1 MANKRLRHITDA
13 LLTLLLLCL
22 MAFQV
27 TGEAVHEWSGV
38 AMTALL
44 VLHHVL
50 NRRWYG
56 TLFKG
61 RYSARRV
68 IAVIV
73 NALLLIAIVLT
84 ALCGMSMSSN
94 AVPFLYGLLPI
105 HFAQRFHLAMSFWS
119 FVLMG
124 FHLGLHLPAQAGGAS
139 MSGSAKKV
147 IVGASVLVAAVG
159 AWLFIKNGI
168 PGYLF
173 FRTPFAMFDYTKSL
187 PRVLLENLAMLA
199 LFTAV
204 GAACASM
211 TGNHK
216 RGDA

>member
-1 MANKRLRHITDA
+1 MKRPKQRLRHVVDA
-13 LLTLLLLCL
+13 LLTLLTLCL
-22 MAFQV
+22 MAYQAA
-27 TGEAVHEWSGV
+27 GGAVHEWSGV

-56 TLFKG
+56 ALFRGK
-61 RYSARRV
+61 YSARRILAAMINV
-68 IAVIV
+68 
-73 NALLLIAIVLT
+73 LLLISIVLT
-84 ALCGMSMSSN
+84 ALCGMSMSSS

-124 FHLGLHLPAQAGGAS
+124 LHLGLHLPALTGEGR
-139 MSGSAKKV
+139 MSGRAKRV
-147 IVGASVLVAAVG
+147 IVGASVFVAAVG
-159 AWLFIKNGI
+159 AWLFMKNGI

-173 FRTPFAMFDYTKSL
+173 FRTPFAMFDCTKSL

-199 LFTAV
+199 LFAAI
-204 GAACASM
+204 GAACASVN
-211 TGNHK
+211 GK
-216 RGDA
+216 RKRN

>member
-1 MANKRLRHITDA
+1 
-13 LLTLLLLCL
+13 
-22 MAFQV
+22 
-27 TGEAVHEWSGV
+27 
-38 AMTALL
+38 
-44 VLHHVL
+44 
-50 NRRWYG
+50 
-56 TLFKG
+56 
-61 RYSARRV
+61 
-68 IAVIV
+68 
-73 NALLLIAIVLT
+73 
-84 ALCGMSMSSN
+84 
-94 AVPFLYGLLPI
+94 
-105 HFAQRFHLAMSFWS
+105 
-119 FVLMG
+119 
-124 FHLGLHLPAQAGGAS
+124 

-187 PRVLLENLAMLA
+187 PRVLRETLAMLA